1 MGQESKLSK
10 TDDGKSARQ
19 STTNGTQ
26 SNNTNS
32 DVVLNASRL
41 NNGQLFDADEDS
53 VDDQRPGVTGAGGEE
68 ASDVASRSVQQA
80 PPIDDGAVVTA
91 AHLASDADEAM
102 RWQAQRDAED
112 QILSNMA
119 QGVAI
124 SKDSIKENTTE
135 KSPTT
140 LWVIVGFVVVIAV
153 VGAVA
158 GFLVSSKKDDNERI
172 VPTLAPTS
180 FSVTPL
186 PTADVNVLLETSK
199 ESCDE
204 ALEMVMHDTTGMILG
219 TTEFSKIQDSV
230 GQCDAQSFPNGIGVW
245 YKVRGGIPLTCLNK
259 HLPIQLNGRHE
270 CVHQICTNVHC
281 ESSRII
287 SFI

>member
-19 STTNGTQ
+19 STSNGSR
-26 SNNTNS
+26 SNSINL
-32 DVVLNASRL
+32 DIALNASRL
-41 NNGQLFDADEDS
+41 NNRQVFDADEDS
-53 VDDQRPGVTGAGGEE
+53 FDDQRQGVSGAEGEE
-68 ASDVASRSVQQA
+68 TSVVASRSVQQV
-80 PPIDDGAVVTA
+80 PPTQEAVVTA

-102 RWQAQRDAED
+102 RRQAQRDAED

-119 QGVAI
+119 HGVAI
-124 SKDSIKENTTE
+124 SKDKKKEETAT
-135 KSPTT
+135 KSPSTM
-140 LWVIVGFVVVIAV
+140 WVLIGFVVVIAV

-158 GFLVSSKKDDNERI
+158 GFLVSSRKDDNERS

-180 FSVTPL
+180 LSVTPL
-186 PTADVNVLLETSK
+186 PTADVNVLLETSR

-230 GQCDAQSFPNGIGVW
+230 GQCDSQSFPNGIGVW
-245 YKVRGGIPLTCLNK
+245 YKVRGGIP
-259 HLPIQLNGRHE
+259 
-270 CVHQICTNVHC
+270 
-281 ESSRII
+281 
-287 SFI
+287 